1 MSDTTYAQHASNR
14 AFKRVLV
21 INSKK
26 PSLRVEKRPIDVGT
40 TPEEAPEE
48 APEETPE
55 VIPGAITEE
64 TPETITEE
72 TPETTSEETPET
84 TTEETPATAAKENS
98 VRILEQAPESQVIAE
113 TPSNGTWKTFLLIK
127 SNPPSIKTEK
137 RFVPA

>member
-48 APEETPE
+48 APEVTPE
-55 VIPGAITEE
+55 VIPG
-64 TPETITEE
+64 TITEE

>member
-72 TPETTSEETPET
+72 TPETT
-84 TTEETPATAAKENS
+84 TEETPATAAKENS